1 MAGRSDFRCGSSYPH
16 TEIRLLP
23 RRSLP
28 CPILLTVVSTEE
40 EFDWD
45 GPFDPSRRA
54 VHAASRLPEAQ
65 AMFDQWGVRPTYV
78 VDHPIASATS
88 SAEILRTFVR
98 EQRCEVGAHLHP
110 WVNPPLRESPGAEAS
125 YPGNLP
131 ADLEGEKL
139 RCLVATIEET
149 IGVRPRA
156 YQAGRY
162 GFGRST
168 AALLEEL
175 GFDVDLSCSP
185 AFDYSSDGGP
195 DHSRASTQPGWFG
208 RRRDLLSVPITGAFV
223 GAAGAWAG
231 SLHRVASTV
240 PLRSLRAPA
249 VLSRLGLAERLRLS
263 PEGFDLS
270 ALQRL
275 TRFLRAAGSDVFV
288 LGLHSPSFLPGCTP
302 YVRTEADLR
311 RLFDTCRAYYEYF
324 FRELGG
330 RHATASE
337 LYDELMAGRAGVQP

>member
-1 MAGRSDFRCGSSYPH
+1 
-16 TEIRLLP
+16 
-23 RRSLP
+23 
-28 CPILLTVVSTEE
+28 
-40 EFDWD
+40 
-45 GPFDPSRRA
+45 
-54 VHAASRLPEAQ
+54 
-65 AMFDQWGVRPTYV
+65 MFDQMGVRPTYV
-78 VDHPIASATS
+78 VDHPIASTAS
-88 SAEILRTFVR
+88 SAEILRNFVR

-110 WVNPPLRESPGAEAS
+110 WVNPPLRESPGPQAS

-131 ADLEGEKL
+131 AELESEKL
-139 RCLVATIEET
+139 RQLVGTIEKA
-149 IGVRPRA
+149 IGVRPRS

-208 RRRDLLSVPITGAFV
+208 RRRDLLAIPITGAFV
-223 GAAGAWAG
+223 GAAGSWAA
-231 SLHRVASTV
+231 SLHRVASSG
-240 PLRSLRAPA
+240 PLRALRAPA

-275 TRFLRAAGSDVFV
+275 TRSLRATGSDVFV

-302 YVRTEADLR
+302 YVRTETDLH
-311 RLFDTCRAYYEYF
+311 RLFDTCRAYYDFF

-330 RHATASE
+330 RHAMASE
-337 LYDELMAGRAGVQP
+337 LYDELMDRRAGTQP